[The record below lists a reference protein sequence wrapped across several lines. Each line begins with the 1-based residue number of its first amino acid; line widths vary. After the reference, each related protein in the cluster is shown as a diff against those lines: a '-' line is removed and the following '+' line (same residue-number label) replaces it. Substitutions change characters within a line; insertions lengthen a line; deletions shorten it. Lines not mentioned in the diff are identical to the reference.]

1 MLCGEQSTELF
12 GKSEAEDSSVRRPA
26 NHMTGRR
33 RVIGTTLSFSA
44 MLMLAAC
51 GQDGDSKEPQARPVR
66 TVIVDKGPTD
76 ELVELTGHIQA
87 ENEATLAFRIGGRM
101 TERFVGSGDSIRA
114 NQLLARLDPQNEL
127 NGLRSAQARLTAAQ
141 GGLREARNNY
151 AREKALLARR
161 YTTQILFDRAQTA
174 VQTSQSELEDA
185 QARLKIAQDQVSYTE
200 LKSDVA
206 GTITA
211 RGAEAGEVVQAGQ
224 MIFQLAQAGGWDAVF
239 DVPARL
245 LRAAPRDPNVRLS
258 LSDEPNI
265 TAAGRVRQ
273 VDPQA
278 DPVTR
283 TFRVRVRII
292 SPPSAMRLGATI
304 VGRMHVNPAV
314 AISIPASALTEFQG
328 QPSVWIVDPKSLTV
342 SMRRVEV
349 SRFQASTAT
358 VSAGLDAGDIVVTAG
373 TQALHPGQKVRLL
386 GASS

>member
-1 MLCGEQSTELF
+1 M
-12 GKSEAEDSSVRRPA
+12 
-26 NHMTGRR
+26 
-33 RVIGTTLSFSA
+33 
-44 MLMLAAC
+44 
-51 GQDGDSKEPQARPVR
+51 R
-66 TVIVDKGPTD
+66 TVIVEKGPTD

-304 VGRMHVNPAV
+304 VGRMHVNPAD

-373 TQALHPGQKVRLL
+373 AQALHPGQKVRLL